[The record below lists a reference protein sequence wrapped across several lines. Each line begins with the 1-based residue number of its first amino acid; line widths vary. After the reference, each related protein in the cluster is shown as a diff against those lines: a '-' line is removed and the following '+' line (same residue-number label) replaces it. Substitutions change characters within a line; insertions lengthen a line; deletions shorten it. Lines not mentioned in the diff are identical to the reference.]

1 MSFLDCHASCTNQEK
16 KQKHLPSKNAGASL
30 FCQCNRCW
38 QHYLLW
44 SVYCLQFL
52 SRSDNNHHQ
61 KTQSRSDWNLLRL
74 IKWLWHV
81 PLDLCM
87 LLHSSL
93 QSHIF
98 FSTENQLIERTSEES
113 YPKISSDFLPIFSY
127 LCLLLLCFEAH
138 ILK

>member
-1 MSFLDCHASCTNQEK
+1 MPVAQIIKRKSRNIYQVKMQELPYFVSVTDADSIICCEACIVHSFCPDQTTITIRKHKLWVKVRLKFAETNQ
-16 KQKHLPSKNAGASL
+16 
-30 FCQCNRCW
+30 
-38 QHYLLW
+38 
-44 SVYCLQFL
+44 VVVTCL
-52 SRSDNNHHQ
+52 
-61 KTQSRSDWNLLRL
+61 
-74 IKWLWHV
+74 

-127 LCLLLLCFEAH
+127 FCLLLLCFQAH